1 MSPEFSLNT
10 PQRHSVNAFSV
21 DLEDWYQGVTSTSAR
36 REQWSLYE
44 QRVEKNT
51 LHLLGLLDEYHI
63 KATFFV
69 LGCVAKE
76 HPDLV
81 RQIDAAGHEVG
92 VHGYWHR
99 MIHRLTPDQF
109 ALELDLAIDTI
120 SPLVSKPVQGHR
132 APYFSINK
140 SSLWALEILE
150 KKGFRYD
157 SSFFPTR
164 NILYGYPD
172 CPRYPHR
179 PNQGKLVEFPLSVTR
194 LGRISIP
201 FSGGL
206 YFRILPYSITRRFIW
221 QTNQKGQPVI
231 MYMHPWELD
240 ADHRYNQ
247 VTLREWV
254 VQYTGRGHLE
264 RKLRHLFNEFR
275 FCPLFELL
283 ENLTTQQGS
292 LL

>member
-1 MSPEFSLNT
+1 MSLEIVPNSHREH
-10 PQRHSVNAFSV
+10 PVNAFSV

-36 REQWSLYE
+36 REQWYLFE
-44 QRVEKNT
+44 KRVVQNT
-51 LHLLGLLDEYHI
+51 LRLLGLLDEYQV
-63 KATFFV
+63 KATFFI

-81 RQIDAAGHEVG
+81 RQIDAAGHEIG

-99 MIHRLTPDQF
+99 MIHHLSPDQF
-109 ALELDLAIDTI
+109 AQELDLAIDAI
-120 SPLVSKPVQGHR
+120 SPLVSTPLQGHR

-172 CPRYPHR
+172 CLRIPHR
-179 PNQGKLVEFPLSVTR
+179 PNQRKLVEFPLSVIR

-206 YFRILPYSITRRFIW
+206 YIRVLPYSLIRRFIR
-221 QTNQKGQPVI
+221 QTNQKGLPAI
-231 MYMHPWELD
+231 MYIHPWELD
-240 ADHRYNQ
+240 INHRYNQ
-247 VTLREWV
+247 ITMRERL
-254 VQYTGRGHLE
+254 VQYTGRRHLE
-264 RKLRHLFNEFR
+264 RKLRNLFEEFR
-275 FCPLFELL
+275 FCPLCELL
-283 ENLTTQQGS
+283 DNS
-292 LL
+292 KM